1 MNVSSYSRTQMS
13 KVLGVFSV
21 ALIVSLIGFFVG
33 QFVPPA
39 FFLPLHIAE
48 LFLVI
53 VIVIMSQCSYMS
65 YFFMYTFMFISGITV
80 YAIIAE
86 YIGTIGTPMVLR
98 AFLLTVVTFSL
109 AAIYAYSTKRDF
121 SYLKNF
127 LFMSLILLI
136 GLGLINVFSP
146 FSGTT
151 EMLVSGFGVFV
162 FIGYTLFDF
171 NRMAKEDISDESI
184 PLMVVSIYVDFIN
197 LFIHMLRLLAALIGE
212 N

>member
-1 MNVSSYSRTQMS
+1 
-13 KVLGVFSV
+13 
-21 ALIVSLIGFFVG
+21 
-33 QFVPPA
+33 
-39 FFLPLHIAE
+39 
-48 LFLVI
+48 
-53 VIVIMSQCSYMS
+53 
-65 YFFMYTFMFISGITV
+65 MFISGITV